1 MMKNALPLIAAL
13 AVTWVAQAAETD
25 SETPRLKALEQAI
38 EATSA
43 TVRLPD
49 RAPAAFFARTCE
61 TCPTVTLQVT
71 QTTRFFL
78 GKTAVPQNE
87 FNAAVQTA
95 DPDPTLGIFYDS
107 KTSEVTRLVAFG
119 INTKPAAN
127 TKSRRGK

>member
-13 AVTWVAQAAETD
+13 AFTGVAQAAET
-25 SETPRLKALEQAI
+25 ETPRLKAVEQAI

-49 RAPAAFFARTCE
+49 RVPASFFARTCE

-71 QTTRFFL
+71 PTTRFFL

-87 FNAAVQTA
+87 FNVAVQKA

-119 INTKPAAN
+119 INSKPAVN
-127 TKSRRGK
+127 PKSRRGK